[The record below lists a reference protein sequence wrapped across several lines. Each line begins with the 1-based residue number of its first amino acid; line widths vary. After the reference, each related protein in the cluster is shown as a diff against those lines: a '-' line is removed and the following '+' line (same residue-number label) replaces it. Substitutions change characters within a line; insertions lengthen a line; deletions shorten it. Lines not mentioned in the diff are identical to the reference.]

1 LRLLV
6 EALRSFL
13 TGLGLSPIVRHR
25 DLDRES

>member
-1 LRLLV
+1 MVV

-25 DLDRES
+25 DLDRE

>member
-1 LRLLV
+1 V

-25 DLDRES
+25 DLDRE

>member
-1 LRLLV
+1 MIV

-25 DLDRES
+25 DLDRE